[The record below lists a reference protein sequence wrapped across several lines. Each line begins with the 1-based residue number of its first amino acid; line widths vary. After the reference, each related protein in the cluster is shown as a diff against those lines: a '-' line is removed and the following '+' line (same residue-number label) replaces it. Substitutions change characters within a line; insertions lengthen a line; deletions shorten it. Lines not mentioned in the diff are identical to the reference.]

1 MVEGRCC
8 LALAVL
14 AISVGV
20 SGADIGSQDSP
31 LPLMRSTSSS
41 KRLPANQRPATL
53 HLRGGGAVEIHEIK
67 DFLLT
72 TRRKDARLV
81 IIKKPRKGQPG
92 PLKFK
97 VRCSKYRYTY
107 VVHDKAKAEKLRLSL
122 PPNLAVKEIIGG
134 RVKAAHLPYG

>member
-1 MVEGRCC
+1 M
-8 LALAVL
+8 L
-14 AISVGV
+14 
-20 SGADIGSQDSP
+20 
-31 LPLMRSTSSS
+31 
-41 KRLPANQRPATL
+41 LPAAL

-81 IIKKPRKGQPG
+81 TIKKPRKGHPG

-122 PPNLAVKEIIGG
+122 PPGLAVKEIIGG
-134 RVKAAHLPYG
+134 RVKAAHLPFG